1 MGCGSSLAGQVREG
15 ESLARACTGTEP
27 AARVTVVLSYWVRQ
41 LIACD
46 SKSCLA
52 VAAVGRRGTAKLLQC
67 WLLCSPTNHCALHHL
82 GKPRAWLPA
91 RTSLWAGAS
100 SVGRCFL
107 CGQVLPL
114 WAGASSQLW
123 GLHALQQ
130 ALTLSC
136 SSAEHLSP
144 LCVCLYVRACV
155 HTVCK
160 LRIHT
165 WLMPKVTTVQV
176 LGQCDS
182 LTLSPVVG

>member
-1 MGCGSSLAGQVREG
+1 MDSGVGSQETVVGMGCGSSLAGQVREG
-15 ESLARACTGTEP
+15 ESLARARTGTEP

-82 GKPRAWLPA
+82 GKPRARLPA

-100 SVGRCFL
+100 S
-107 CGQVLPL
+107 
-114 WAGASSQLW
+114 QLW
-123 GLHALQQ
+123 ELHALQQ

-144 LCVCLYVRACV
+144 LCVCLCVHACVRACTQSANYV
-155 HTVCK
+155 YIHGLC
-160 LRIHT
+160 LR
-165 WLMPKVTTVQV
+165 LQQFRYLVSVTH
-176 LGQCDS
+176 
-182 LTLSPVVG
+182 